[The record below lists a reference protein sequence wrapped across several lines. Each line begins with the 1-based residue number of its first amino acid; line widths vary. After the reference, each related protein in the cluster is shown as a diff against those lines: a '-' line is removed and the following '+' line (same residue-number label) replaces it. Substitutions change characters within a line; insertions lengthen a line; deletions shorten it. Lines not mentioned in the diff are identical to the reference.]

1 MDYHN
6 KINPYALYIHCD
18 AAMDY
23 DSKNSGGIGI
33 RIEFPDFVNLEP
45 IEKQFGKYVGAN
57 IERLELEAIIKGLNE
72 ALNLFEAYP
81 EELNNIKIIII
92 TTDRHKL
99 CDQER
104 TNPYTIK
111 SWRSNNW
118 CNNNGKKIKN
128 YDLLEKIDKARKK
141 LSDRSYCR
149 VHIDYQ
155 RRKFRKKVDKL
166 AKGAKDISLVN
177 DSIAKKGL
185 KIGWRIF
192 DGPEINY
199 NSLKENEEYLV
210 RIFKKDDVGN
220 YQWEINCEIFD
231 GEFVG
236 RTMKIYSDNELER
249 QIHRQH
255 IYKVKLQKV
264 YKYYV
269 LIYNTIEEVL
279 IDGKRDSET

>member
-1 MDYHN
+1 MDSHN
-6 KINPYALYIHCD
+6 KINPYALYVHCD

-23 DSKNSGGIGI
+23 DSQNSGGIGI
-33 RIEFPDFVNLEP
+33 RIEFPDFVKLEP

-57 IERLELEAIIKGLNE
+57 IERLEIEAIIKGLNE
-72 ALNLFEAYP
+72 ALELFESYS
-81 EELNNIKIIII
+81 EELKNVKIIII
-92 TTDRHKL
+92 TTDRYKL

-118 CNNNGKKIKN
+118 CNNDGKKIKN

-141 LSDRSYCR
+141 LSDNTYCR
-149 VHIDYQ
+149 VQIDYQ
-155 RRKFRKKVDKL
+155 RRKLRKKVDKL
-166 AKGAKDISLVN
+166 AKDGKKKFIVN
-177 DSIAKKGL
+177 DSIAQKGN

-199 NSLKENEEYLV
+199 DLLRNNSEYLV
-210 RIFKKDDVGN
+210 RVFKKDAVGKH
-220 YQWEINCEIFD
+220 QWEINCEFFD
-231 GEFVG
+231 GEFAG
-236 RTMKIYSDNELER
+236 RTIKIYTDNELER

-279 IDGKRDSET
+279 IDGKKDSET